1 MDDIGKQEG
10 KNMEEGL
17 EIKGPN
23 QTHDHEELEGVQE
36 PNPNSVDGVVVE
48 MQKVAGDS
56 GVEMPS
62 GIEGPVDLAPAVLET
77 PEDAGIG
84 TDPNNEPHANTESD
98 KLVGNV
104 DSDVHR
110 ESEASVK
117 IEGDNLVSNVDSD
130 VQCESEVCLKIESGE
145 NGEEKGEE
153 LKDVKVSEAIPSIE
167 LDASA
172 ETNDLVGNGDG
183 GSHHTVQTKVPMEI
197 EKVDND
203 GEEGKA
209 LKDGVSS
216 KANPTSELH
225 ISAETD
231 NAVSQVDSD
240 MCHDVDVAMGKVT
253 DGVSSKANPSSELH
267 INAETGNA
275 VSQVESDMCHDGDVA
290 MGKLT
295 DGVSSK
301 ANPSSE
307 LHINAETDNAVSQV
321 ESDMCHDGDVAMGK
335 VTDGVSSKAN
345 PFSEPLTSAETD
357 RVVCKLEHDMPLD
370 SKVAREKLVY
380 GVSGKAK
387 CSPNEPPS
395 SVKADN
401 VCKVERDMPRDNEVS
416 METESESD
424 DDDEKGDALTGGV
437 SSKTKLSLHPDI
449 KEQVSKSKFH
459 VGREAGM
466 KSLDPE
472 RTFLLDP
479 GADGDESGT
488 EEEQAEFM
496 KEVENFYKERHLEFK
511 APKFYKEE
519 LNLLKLWR
527 AVIKL
532 GGYEKVTSCKL
543 WRQVGESFNPPKT
556 CTTVSWTFRIFYEK
570 ALLEFEKH
578 RWHGSELALPA
589 EPSRVEI
596 RADGSQTC
604 GSGRTLRDAA
614 ARAMQGWHSQRLF
627 GNGEDKHLSTMPKS
641 DKQLKSSGL
650 LKRKKLS
657 PGDCAAQ
664 VTDMKG
670 IKPRLDMT
678 VFDVGPPADWVK
690 INVKRFNDCF
700 EVYALVPGLL
710 REEVHVQSDPVGRL
724 VISGQPMQLDN
735 PWGVTPF
742 KKVVSLPSRIDP
754 HQTSAVVTLN
764 GQLFV
769 RVPFEQSDY

>member
-1 MDDIGKQEG
+1 MEEIGKEEG

-17 EIKGPN
+17 EN
-23 QTHDHEELEGVQE
+23 ETHDHAQLEGGQE
-36 PNPNSVDGVVVE
+36 PPKPNSVDSVIVE
-48 MQKVAGDS
+48 MQKLIGDS
-56 GVEMPS
+56 GVEMP
-62 GIEGPVDLAPAVLET
+62 GDVEGPVVLAPTVLKT
-77 PEDAGIG
+77 AEDAEIV
-84 TDPNNEPHANTESD
+84 TDTNKELQGDTRSD
-98 KLVGNV
+98 KLVSNV

-110 ESEASVK
+110 ESEVSLKVESDK
-117 IEGDNLVSNVDSD
+117 LVSNVDSD
-130 VQCESEVCLKIESGE
+130 VHHESEVSLKVESDKLVSNVDSDVHRESEVSLKVESDNLVGNVDSDVQHESEVCPENVSEE
-145 NGEEKGEE
+145 NGEKGEE
-153 LKDVKVSEAIPSIE
+153 LKDVKVSEAIK

-172 ETNDLVGNGDG
+172 ETDNLVGNGDG
-183 GSHHTVQTKVPMEI
+183 DSHHTAQTTMDI
-197 EKVDND
+197 EKEDND

-209 LKDGVSS
+209 LKDEGS
-216 KANPTSELH
+216 
-225 ISAETD
+225 I
-231 NAVSQVDSD
+231 
-240 MCHDVDVAMGKVT
+240 
-253 DGVSSKANPSSELH
+253 KANPSNEPH
-267 INAETGNA
+267 MNAETNIV
-275 VSQVESDMCHDGDVA
+275 VSQVEPDRCGDGDVA
-290 MGKLT
+290 KEKLT

-307 LHINAETDNAVSQV
+307 LLA
-321 ESDMCHDGDVAMGK
+321 
-335 VTDGVSSKAN
+335 
-345 PFSEPLTSAETD
+345 SAETD
-357 RVVCKLEHDMPLD
+357 KVVCKLEHDMPRD
-370 SKVAREKLVY
+370 TKVAREKLVDA
-380 GVSGKAK
+380 VSSKAK
-387 CSPNEPPS
+387 SSPNEPPS
-395 SVKADN
+395 SVKANN
-401 VCKVERDMPRDNEVS
+401 VFKVERGMPQDNEVS

-424 DDDEKGDALTGGV
+424 DDDEKGHAVTGGL
-437 SSKTKLSLHPDI
+437 SSKTKFSLHHGI
-449 KEQVSKSKFH
+449 KEQHSKSKFH
-459 VGREAGM
+459 VGREVGM

-472 RTFLLDP
+472 RTFLLAP
-479 GADGDESGT
+479 GAEGDESGT

-496 KEVENFYKERHLEFK
+496 KEVENFYKEKHLEFK

-578 RWHGSELALPA
+578 RWHGSELALP

-627 GNGEDKHLSTMPKS
+627 GNGEEKHLSTMPKS

-664 VTDMKG
+664 ITDMKAT
-670 IKPRLDMT
+670 KPRLDMT
-678 VFDVGPPADWVK
+678 VFDIGPPADWVK
-690 INVKRFNDCF
+690 INVKRFSDCF

-710 REEVHVQSDPVGRL
+710 REEVHVQSDPIGRL
-724 VISGQPMQLDN
+724 IISGQPMQLDN

-769 RVPFEQSDY
+769 RVPFEQSDF